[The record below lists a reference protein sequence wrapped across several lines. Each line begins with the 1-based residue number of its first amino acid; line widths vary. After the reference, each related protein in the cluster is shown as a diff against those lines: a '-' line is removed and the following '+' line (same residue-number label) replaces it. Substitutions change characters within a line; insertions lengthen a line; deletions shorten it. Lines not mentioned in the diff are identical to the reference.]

1 MQATT
6 NLLDF
11 FFFLGTLLSHDRKC
25 MLSSLPFKAMAGARA
40 AVPDPTGVFSVLVHT
55 FSWWNG
61 DSLKFAK
68 TALEITST
76 LNQFP
81 AEI

>member
-1 MQATT
+1 
-6 NLLDF
+6 
-11 FFFLGTLLSHDRKC
+11 

-68 TALEITST
+68 TALEMTST

-81 AEI
+81 AEIFTPSQDPYSPCDMRGPD